1 MNKKSNS
8 KPKNLIGKKLLAL
21 RTARN
26 LSQRDFAAKL
36 QLMGYDI
43 DRNVITRIETD
54 KRRVTD
60 KELKAF
66 CEIFQVSAEELMS
79 SDSDSTMPDSP

>member
-43 DRNVITRIETD
+43 DRNVICRIETD

-60 KELKAF
+60 KELVVF
-66 CEIFQVSAEELMS
+66 CKIFRVSAEELMS
-79 SDSDSTMPDSP
+79 SDSDSTMTDSP

>member
-60 KELKAF
+60 KELVVF
-66 CEIFQVSAEELMS
+66 CKIFQVSPEELMS
-79 SDSDSTMPDSP
+79 PTTPDSP

>member
-8 KPKNLIGKKLLAL
+8 KPKNIVGKKLLAL
-21 RTARN
+21 RTAHN
-26 LSQRDFAAKL
+26 LSQRDLAEKI

-43 DRNVITRIETD
+43 DRNVICRIEMG

-60 KELKAF
+60 KELVVFSK
-66 CEIFQVSAEELMS
+66 IFQVSTEGLMS
-79 SDSDSTMPDSP
+79 SDYA